1 MTRDT
6 LLQIITD
13 SLKAMDPYH
22 VLFRRLRLLEPG
34 NKLQIDDLTWE
45 LGEFPNIWVLGSGKA
60 SAAMGLALEEIFGK
74 RITDGIIITPKG
86 TSRELNR
93 IQLLDGSHP
102 IPDANSL
109 AATYELIDLA
119 GKIPAG
125 DLVFYLVSGGS
136 SALLC
141 MPAGSLELEDL
152 ATTHRL
158 LLRSGADIHEMNIV
172 RTALSDVKGGQLL
185 KHFFHT
191 TQIDLIISDVP
202 GDDFKTIG
210 SGPVTPGVIDYDQA
224 FRILKKHQ
232 LWDEV
237 THEVRTHIAR
247 GMHESSRRETP
258 PHPGRHHQIL
268 LSSASMLAD
277 EVRQQ
282 CKQSGFKTDIHKPAY
297 SLPIEELEAK
307 IVEQIKKFRSEQ
319 NNTDSSPSGL
329 IWFGESSVQV
339 TGSGKG
345 GRNQELAL
353 RIARHLTPD
362 DRILFASVGTDGVD
376 GPTDSAGA
384 IVDGQTAVK
393 AEELGLNPETFL
405 NNNDSYTF
413 FEHTGGH
420 IKTGPTGNNLMD
432 LQILLGWESVS

>member
-13 SLKAMDPYH
+13 SLKAMDPYQ
-22 VLFRRLRLLEPG
+22 VIFRRLRMEESG
-34 NKLQIDDLTWE
+34 ETFRIDKNIWE
-45 LGEFPNIWVLGSGKA
+45 LGEFPNVWVLGSGKA

-74 RITDGIIITPKG
+74 RIRDGIIITPKG
-86 TSRELNR
+86 TSRDLHR
-93 IQLLDGSHP
+93 IQLLEGSHP
-102 IPDANSL
+102 IPDAYSL
-109 AATYELIDLA
+109 AATYELINLA

-141 MPAGSLELEDL
+141 MPGGSLELEDL
-152 ATTHRL
+152 SSTYQL

-185 KHFFHT
+185 RHLFHT
-191 TQIDLIISDVP
+191 VQIDLIISDVP
-202 GDDFKTIG
+202 GDDFRTIG
-210 SGPVTPGVIDYDQA
+210 SGPVTPGVIDFDQS
-224 FRILKKHQ
+224 FRILKKHN
-232 LWDEV
+232 LWDMV

-247 GMHESSRRETP
+247 GMHEITRRETP

-268 LSSASMLAD
+268 LSSASMLA
-277 EVRQQ
+277 EELQQQ
-282 CKQSGFKTDIHKPAY
+282 CSRAGFETDILKPAY
-297 SLPIEELEAK
+297 SLPIEELEAT
-307 IVEQIKKFRSEQ
+307 IVERIQKLRTGQ
-319 NNTDSSPSGL
+319 NGTDSAPAGS

-339 TGSGKG
+339 TGEGKG

-353 RIARHLTPD
+353 RVARHLTPK
-362 DRILFASVGTDGVD
+362 DRILFASIGTDGVD

-384 IVDGQTAVK
+384 IVDGQTAIR
-393 AEELGLNPETFL
+393 AEELGLDPETFL
-405 NNNDSYTF
+405 ENNDSHTF
-413 FEHTGGH
+413 FERTGGH

-432 LQILLGWESVS
+432 LQILLRY